1 MKIKN
6 TIKIFIDGGARGNP
20 GPGALGVV
28 ISDERGKVIKEY
40 HQALGVVSNNQ
51 AEYKALIFA
60 LKKIKS
66 LFGKK
71 KIKEMKIKIF
81 SDSKLLTEQLKG
93 RYKILDPKIQKLFIE
108 SWNLKTEFPNL
119 EIEHIPR
126 EKNKRADFLVNEAL
140 KEKQKQVL

>member
-1 MKIKN
+1 MEHKN

-28 ISDERGKVIKEY
+28 ITDRKGKILKEY
-40 HQALGVVSNNQ
+40 SQELGVVSNNQ

-60 LKKIKS
+60 LKKAKQ

-71 KIKEMKIKIF
+71 KIKEIKVKIF

-93 RYKILDPKIQKLFIE
+93 RYKILDPEIQKLFIE

-119 EIEHIPR
+119 EIEYIPR
-126 EKNKRADFLVNEAL
+126 EKNKRADFLVNEVL
-140 KEKQKQVL
+140 DRKQEKLF